1 MTLFVSLDLETTGLD
16 PDRDHILEIA
26 WMVLDGD
33 LNEVLPPVSYIVT
46 HGSAWGDVFAALKS
60 NEVVRNMHQ
69 NSGLARAMNLE
80 EGTSMDT
87 IIEMFMDDIEHA
99 LQGTKDNIH
108 LLGNSIHF
116 DKGFLLANGWG
127 PLFDGLLGWTI
138 HHRMWDNSSIKL
150 AYASAGIAVPP
161 VEPGTHRAITD
172 VVEAADQARA
182 FRQQLRTLEGVM
194 L

>member
-16 PDRDHILEIA
+16 PDSDHILEIA

-33 LNEVLPPVSYIVT
+33 LNEVLPPVSYIVN
-46 HGSAWGDVFAALKS
+46 HGYAWGDVFAALKA
-60 NEVVRNMHQ
+60 NEVVRHMHQ
-69 NSGLARAMNLE
+69 QSGLAHAMNLE
-80 EGTSMDT
+80 EGTSMEV
-87 IIEMFMDDIEHA
+87 IMEKFMDDIEHA
-99 LQGTKDNIH
+99 LAGTEDDIN

-116 DKGFLLANGWG
+116 DKSFLLANGWG
-127 PLFDGLLGWTI
+127 PLFSGLLGWKI
-138 HHRMWDNSSIKL
+138 SHRMWDNSALKL

-161 VEPGTHRAITD
+161 VEPGTHRAIMD

-182 FRQQLRTLEGVM
+182 FRQQLMTLQGAM